1 MSTVDCPSDG
11 SQAKY
16 RRESTRRCIRNA
28 RGKHEGQRRQTIC
41 IFYHLLYRLPRLV
54 AEGLDDQE
62 LKGVIHKTVLHIQGE
77 KWHNCNSL
85 QVNVRVRLR
94 RRTGADRLGGRY
106 SKTWS
111 ARTSRGF
118 ITVRNPKRNHQRVI
132 STCRRRAPSHRI
144 FRMDVPCC
152 YSWQPDWGQSAGL
165 THHSILIADPWSPC
179 LPRTHE
185 PRTGRRPV
193 SFAGKRW
200 GIDFPVVAAA
210 PPRYHLVA
218 LLLHE
223 PPSSE
228 LHTTLRLSQSALPR
242 RSGAGGAIT
251 SRMNTYKTF
260 VRLANGNNFCQPDL
274 AARVP

>member
-1 MSTVDCPSDG
+1 MIVIH
-11 SQAKY
+11 
-16 RRESTRRCIRNA
+16 RRWTYVFAFDVAQVLTDSADVTPRCDRYEYPRGVHPPFAIRNA
-28 RGKHEGQRRQTIC
+28 I
-41 IFYHLLYRLPRLV
+41 I
-54 AEGLDDQE
+54 
-62 LKGVIHKTVLHIQGE
+62 
-77 KWHNCNSL
+77 
-85 QVNVRVRLR
+85 
-94 RRTGADRLGGRY
+94 
-106 SKTWS
+106 S
-111 ARTSRGF
+111 A
-118 ITVRNPKRNHQRVI
+118 II
-132 STCRRRAPSHRI
+132 STCRRRVPSYRV
-144 FRMDVPCC
+144 FRMDVPCLLLLTTGLGDNRLA
-152 YSWQPDWGQSAGL
+152 PLL

-223 PPSSE
+223 PPSNE
-228 LHTTLRLSQSALPR
+228 LHTTLRLSQSAFPR

-260 VRLANGNNFCQPDL
+260 VRLANGNDFCQPDL